1 MISIIRVICPQPF
14 TVFLILVDVLPR
26 EPGDTSCKITARENA
41 QHAAFTMAELKK
53 DWTLNAGAFRHF
65 LDWLDEGVDSG
76 GARYLEMRRR
86 LVRYF
91 DRRNCSL
98 PDDLADETLNRVARK
113 LEEKGEIVGASPA
126 HYCYIVAKFVFLEFG
141 RRSEHSQTSLDDN
154 SGANRVMAGLAVPSR
169 PDGDASAKEKL
180 FDCLERCL
188 AKLQLD
194 DRELILD
201 YYRGEQRAK
210 IERRSKLAARFGLTM
225 NALSIR
231 ACRLRSKLEIC
242 VSACAQRK

>member
-1 MISIIRVICPQPF
+1 
-14 TVFLILVDVLPR
+14 
-26 EPGDTSCKITARENA
+26 
-41 QHAAFTMAELKK
+41 MAELKK
-53 DWTLNAGAFRHF
+53 DWSLNAGAFRRF

-76 GARYLEMRRR
+76 GERYLEMRRR

-141 RRSEHSQTSLDDN
+141 RRAEHNQTSLDDN
-154 SGANRVMAGLAVPSR
+154 PGASRMMVGLAVPSR
-169 PDGDASAKEKL
+169 PDRDALAKEIL
-180 FDCLERCL
+180 FDCLDRCL
-188 AKLQLD
+188 GKLQPE

-201 YYRGEQRAK
+201 YYRGERRAK
-210 IERRSKLAARFGLTM
+210 IERRSKLAGRFGLTM

>member
-1 MISIIRVICPQPF
+1 M
-14 TVFLILVDVLPR
+14 
-26 EPGDTSCKITARENA
+26 A
-41 QHAAFTMAELKK
+41 QLKK
-53 DWTLNAGAFRHF
+53 DWTLNPQAFRQF
-65 LDWLDEGVDSG
+65 LNWLDEGVDSG
-76 GARYLEMRRR
+76 GERYLEMRRR
-86 LVRYF
+86 LARYF

-113 LEEKGEIVGASPA
+113 LEEKGEIVDASPA
-126 HYCYIVAKFVFLEFG
+126 HYCYIVAKFVLLEFG
-141 RRSEHSQTSLDDN
+141 RRSEHNQTSLDDN
-154 SGANRVMAGLAVPSR
+154 PGTSRVMAGLAVPSR
-169 PDGDASAKEKL
+169 PDEDAIAKERL

-188 AKLQLD
+188 GKLQPE

-210 IERRSKLAARFGLTM
+210 IERRSKLAARLGLTM

-242 VSACAQRK
+242 VSACTQRK

>member
-1 MISIIRVICPQPF
+1 MTP
-14 TVFLILVDVLPR
+14 
-26 EPGDTSCKITARENA
+26 
-41 QHAAFTMAELKK
+41 LKK
-53 DWTLNAGAFRHF
+53 DWTLNPEAFRKF
-65 LDWLDEGVDSG
+65 LNWLDGGVDSDG
-76 GARYLEMRRR
+76 DRYLEMRRR
-86 LVRYF
+86 LARYF
-91 DRRNCSL
+91 DRRNCFA

-141 RRSEHSQTSLDDN
+141 RRGEHNQKSLDDAH
-154 SGANRVMAGLAVPSR
+154 GYGPVMASLAVPSR
-169 PDGDASAKEKL
+169 PDLDVVAKEKL
-180 FDCLERCL
+180 FECLEQCL
-188 AKLQLD
+188 GKLHPE

-210 IERRSKLAARFGLTM
+210 IERRSKLATRLGLSM

-231 ACRLRSKLEIC
+231 ACRLRGKLETC